1 MRKQSLV
8 ALLGATALMALPVM
22 TPDLAGGGSYAYAA
36 GARGGDANGGN
47 GARGGRGGRG
57 GDGGKSEARAM
68 GERAATAAPAVPPR
82 ASGAQPMP
90 TAPVAARAEGRRTLL
105 PARRHW
111 CRRWRGRRRWH
122 R

>member
-57 GDGGKSEARAM
+57 GDGGKSDGRRAV
-68 GERAATAAPAVPPR
+68 GVRAATAAPAVSPR
-82 ASGAQPMP
+82 ASGAQPLP

-105 PARRHW
+105 PATAALVP
-111 CRRWRGRRRWH
+111 
-122 R
+122 